1 MPSPLQ
7 TPYKQSYLSGLLL
20 IGFSL
25 MTFLLQQF
33 LPKSN
38 DAVFIC
44 FVLNGLI
51 SLGYLL
57 HLWFGYAVRRDPE
70 TGKRMAIP
78 YACWVNFVLLFTISA
93 FSLNTMIPVFAKFPW
108 WLSLYVFASAAFL
121 LSFPYLQWFG
131 ARTRAVFYAIA
142 GSATV
147 LIIYLNLYLLPLWPI
162 SIIGSFLF
170 LMSTHTFVPLFW
182 GLLLI
187 AAVKNDQQ
195 FLWKPYLI
203 GLATPLLILSFWLYQ
218 WHSVQTEIKD
228 IGAKN
233 NLSSQAQL
241 PLHIAL
247 AQQLT
252 SHPIADEIALS
263 DHISQRFFEDGFGI
277 NANGERKY
285 HNPLAIMGHLFFGSP
300 NLDQQTALALI
311 NIRRDQ
317 RHLTDER
324 LWSGNSLVTKSVS
337 TQIKLYPQYRLAYQ
351 EKIITIHN
359 QGNTSPDVLFVT
371 ETQQAYYTFH
381 LPEGSIVSSLS
392 LWVNGKEEKSRLT
405 TRQRADS
412 AFKTIVGVER
422 RDPAIAH
429 WREGNRV
436 TVSVFPC
443 TTKEDRVFKI
453 GFTSPLKYQPG
464 NLSLENVW
472 FEGPLANHAREALS
486 IQLMMPAIVSNMPDE
501 WQQESG
507 QTIHYTGEYM
517 PHWSLQLNEEPLSTQ
532 KFWFKDRSYQMQA
545 AAPQRAVFDAKEI
558 YLDINAQWTFDE
570 FKAILDMLKGKQVYA
585 LTNQKELI
593 TPEQVESI
601 YKKYQKYQFGLP
613 CLYQIQHPQ
622 QSILLTK
629 TSHRSPVLDDL
640 KGFAYAQQLQAWL
653 QQHHGELRVVNISES
668 FSPFYKTLNE
678 LRCIQYQALDIGQ
691 VKTNFL
697 QGQWPTMLENDSLIY
712 IKESGL
718 YITSMHQPINKLMLS
733 SNVSDAPDHLMRLY
747 GYSQLMRT
755 LGSDYFEKQK
765 YETALLDRAEEA
777 YILSPVSSLIVLESQ
792 ADYERFGIKKNEN
805 TLGNAEF
812 LEGGAV
818 PEPQEWALF
827 GVLMVVC
834 LVYWR
839 KQQSAKKTQLG

>member
-1 MPSPLQ
+1 MQSPLQ
-7 TPYKQSYLSGLLL
+7 TPYRRSYLIGLAL
-20 IGFSL
+20 ILFSF
-25 MTFLLQQF
+25 MAYLLQQF

-38 DAVFIC
+38 DAVFLC
-44 FVLNGLI
+44 FLLNAII
-51 SLGYLL
+51 SLFYLG
-57 HLWFGYAVRRDPE
+57 HLWFSFSVRRDPD
-70 TGKRMAIP
+70 TQKRNPIP
-78 YACWVNFVLLFTISA
+78 YACWVNFVLIFTISA

-121 LSFPYLQWFG
+121 LSFPYLQVLG
-131 ARTRAVFYAIA
+131 ARTRALFYAIA

-147 LIIYLNLYLLPLWPI
+147 LIIYLNLYLLPLWPV
-162 SIIGSFLF
+162 SIIGSFFFF
-170 LMSTHTFVPLFW
+170 LSTHTFVPLFW
-182 GLLLI
+182 GLLLVS
-187 AAVKNDQQ
+187 AFSKDQQ

-203 GLATPLLILSFWLYQ
+203 GLFTPLLILVFWLYQ

-247 AQQLT
+247 AQQLST
-252 SHPIADEIALS
+252 HPIADEIALS
-263 DHISQRFFEDGFGI
+263 EHISQRFFENGFGI

-285 HNPLAIMGHLFFGSP
+285 HNPLAIIGNLFFGSP
-300 NLDQQTALALI
+300 NLDQQTAVALI

-324 LWSGNSLVTKSVS
+324 LWTGNSLITQSVS
-337 TQIKLYPQYRLAYQ
+337 TQIKVYPQYRLAYQ
-351 EKIITIHN
+351 EKILTIKN
-359 QGNTSPDVLFVT
+359 QGNISPDVLFVT

-381 LPEGSIVSSLS
+381 LPEGSIVTSLS

-405 TRQRADS
+405 TKQRADS

-443 TTKEDRVFKI
+443 TTKEDRIFKI
-453 GFTSPLKYQPG
+453 GFSSPLKYQPG
-464 NLSLENVW
+464 KLLLENVW
-472 FEGPLANHAREALS
+472 FEGPLAKHAREALN
-486 IQLMMPAIVSNMPDE
+486 IQLMMPAIVSSMPDA

-507 QTIHYTGEYM
+507 QTIHYTGDYM
-517 PHWSLQLNEEPLSTQ
+517 PNWSLQLNEVPLSTQ
-532 KFWFKDRSYQMQA
+532 KFWFNGRSYQMQT
-545 AAPQRAVFDAKEI
+545 AAPTRAVFDAKEI
-558 YLDINAQWTFDE
+558 YLDINAQWALDE
-570 FKAILDMLKGKQVYA
+570 LKAVLEVLKGKQVYA

-593 TPEQVESI
+593 DPDQVERL
-601 YKKYQKYQFGLP
+601 YKKYKNYQFGLP
-613 CLYQIQHPQ
+613 CLYQIQYPQ
-622 QSILLTK
+622 QSILITK

-653 QQHHGELRVVNISES
+653 QQHHGELRVVNMSES

-697 QGQWPTMLENDSLIY
+697 QAQWPAMFENDSLIY

-718 YITSMHQPINKLMLS
+718 YIASCEQSINKLMLS
-733 SNVSDAPDHLMRLY
+733 STVSDAPDHLMRLY
-747 GYSQLMRT
+747 SYSQLMRT
-755 LGSDYFEKQK
+755 LGSHYFEKQQ

-777 YILSPVSSLIVLESQ
+777 YILSPVSSLLVLESQ

-805 TLGNAEF
+805 SLGNAEF

-818 PEPQEWALF
+818 PEPHEWALF
-827 GVLMVVC
+827 GLLMMVC
-834 LVYWR
+834 FVYWR
-839 KQQSAKKTQLG
+839 KQQSAKKNQLA